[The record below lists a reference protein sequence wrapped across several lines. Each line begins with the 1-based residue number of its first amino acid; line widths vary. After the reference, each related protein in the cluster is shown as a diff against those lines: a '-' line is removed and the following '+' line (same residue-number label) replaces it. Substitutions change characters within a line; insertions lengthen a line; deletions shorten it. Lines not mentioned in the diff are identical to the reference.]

1 MEKMIKHKETIL
13 QLNQQ
18 LGTPFVLMSVC
29 ALYLFSA
36 MFSVLCVFFSVS
48 VYYVWCSCFW
58 VWVAWQLALIHF
70 IGDPNNLK
78 PKQFLFSTCFQNKLS
93 KLLLDIF
100 NILKRVKLTLSQQL
114 CGKNPV
120 TVLSS
125 QREHSDCWLIFLFLE
140 QQPFDTANLLFSKFD
155 FFPLQIKKINQHW
168 LEFITR
174 RLEYGWE
181 KN

>member
-1 MEKMIKHKETIL
+1 MYQQFGILIIISNGEDDKTQRNNTTTKPTTRGSVRFEVCVCTISVFSDVF
-13 QLNQQ
+13 
-18 LGTPFVLMSVC
+18 GT
-29 ALYLFSA
+29 
-36 MFSVLCVFFSVS
+36 LCFFSVS

-120 TVLSS
+120 TV
-125 QREHSDCWLIFLFLE
+125 
-140 QQPFDTANLLFSKFD
+140 
-155 FFPLQIKKINQHW
+155 
-168 LEFITR
+168 
-174 RLEYGWE
+174 
-181 KN
+181 

>member
-13 QLNQQ
+13 QLNQP
-18 LGTPFVLMSVC
+18 LGLRSFWS
-29 ALYLFSA
+29 
-36 MFSVLCVFFSVS
+36 LCVHYIFFLRCFRYFVFFSVS

-140 QQPFDTANLLFSKFD
+140 QQRFDTANLLFSKFD